1 MRHGLL
7 LAVGFCALLL
17 IAPAALGQALP
28 QPGSPLIG
36 TFATPIVIAEPEAP
50 GDPVTGEVVT
60 VQLPGA
66 VTPGFVVLLDPPF
79 SATDILHWS
88 DIIQFTGNQAI
99 LISDI
104 DLQPFS
110 DVLVTNVLA
119 GNHLFIN
126 EDRAPITYSP
136 TGATYL
142 ITSDV
147 EGVPEPAGL
156 GLMSLCAL
164 GLLRRRQRGSH

>member
-1 MRHGLL
+1 MRYRLSL
-7 LAVGFCALLL
+7 PLGFCALLL
-17 IAPAALGQALP
+17 AAQVAKAQVP
-28 QPGSPLIG
+28 QPGTPLVG
-36 TFATPIVIAEPEAP
+36 TFATPIAIRESETLPENVINE
-50 GDPVTGEVVT
+50 TTT

-88 DIIQFTGNQAI
+88 EVVEFAGNQAI
-99 LISDI
+99 LTSETDV
-104 DLQPFS
+104 PFPQT
-110 DVLVTNVLA
+110 LVTNLLA

-126 EDRAPITYSP
+126 EDRAPVTFQA

-147 EGVPEPAGL
+147 EVPEPAML
-156 GLMSLCAL
+156 GLLPLAGI
-164 GLLRRRQRGSH
+164 GLLRR